1 MKWCV
6 SFFVLVLI
14 GCIFASTSSPA
25 VASPADAVVSIDMA
39 DAGSYVMLA
48 QDDSDS
54 SSSGSTRVRTRGMGK
69 LIGLVIAGIIG
80 LASFIMKMFR
90 GGDS

>member
-48 QDDSDS
+48 QDDSNS
-54 SSSGSTRVRTRGMGK
+54 SSSNSSHVSGRGMRK
-69 LIGLVIAGIIG
+69 LIGLAIAVVIG
-80 LASFIMKMFR
+80 LGSFILKMFR

>member
-6 SFFVLVLI
+6 SFLVLVLV
-14 GCIFASTSSPA
+14 GCLCASTSSTA
-25 VASPADAVVSIDMA
+25 VASTPDATISVDMA
-39 DAGSYVMLA
+39 DAGSYLMLA

-54 SSSGSTRVRTRGMGK
+54 GYSGSTRVRTRGLGK

-80 LASFIMKMFR
+80 LASFIMKLFR

>member
-54 SSSGSTRVRTRGMGK
+54 SSSSSSRVSGRGMRK
-69 LIGLVIAGIIG
+69 LIGLAIAVVIG
-80 LASFIMKMFR
+80 LASFILKMFR

>member
-6 SFFVLVLI
+6 SFFVLVLM
-14 GCIFASTSSPA
+14 GCVFASTSSTA
-25 VASPADAVVSIDMA
+25 VAASTDSAVSLDLA
-39 DAGSYVMLA
+39 DAGSYLTLA
-48 QDDSDS
+48 QNDSDS
-54 SSSGSTRVRTRGMGK
+54 GYSGSTRVRTRGVGK

-80 LASFIMKMFR
+80 LASFIMKLFR